1 MGDAS
6 QRGPAAGTV
15 VLMNHTAS
23 VRVHLRTATHCCSL
37 LPLHHLPACHICP
50 PLTFALLT
58 YIHLT
63 SSCAALLLSLNCYHT
78 TASCHNAD
86 LSTVH
91 TFATACVTATLTPA
105 NITSSCHTAT
115 LDIPPLISTSSYCCH
130 ITASCRVANPCHTA
144 TEICHTSQIPVLLP
158 TLTSVPTSPRKGTT
172 MVTIHENTT
181 RPERVAVFV
190 LLATLPTESVIFSPS
205 SLFR

>member
-1 MGDAS
+1 M
-6 QRGPAAGTV
+6 
-15 VLMNHTAS
+15 TAS
-23 VRVHLRTATHCCSL
+23 HLDAAHICSSLPLSTVTSSHTTASHMHVYYSLVRVPQSL
-37 LPLHHLPACHICP
+37 
-50 PLTFALLT
+50 ALLT

-86 LSTVH
+86 LPTIH
-91 TFATACVTATLTPA
+91 TFATACGTATLTPA

-130 ITASCRVANPCHTA
+130 ITASCLVANPCHTA
-144 TEICHTSQIPVLLP
+144 TKICHTSQIPVLLP
-158 TLTSVPTSPRKGTT
+158 TLTSIPTSPRKGTT

-181 RPERVAVFV
+181 RPERVVVFV

-205 SLFR
+205 SLIC